1 MDHIAYCESKANE
14 LERLLAGTKSML
26 IRGAAG
32 RKLPHGRVA
41 EGETVYLLDN
51 DGSGTI
57 RAKGVVRFA
66 FHSGK
71 LDPDENRQLIAA
83 HMDRLQLTE
92 SQRKRWESK
101 QYLCLVDLAGIREIE
116 PFSYVR
122 ERNMD
127 DWIIVGQIQD
137 IAR

>member
-83 HMDRLQLTE
+83 HMGRLQLTE